1 MIKFGTDGWR
11 AEIARE
17 YTFENL
23 RYVALA
29 TAKYILSLAD
39 EKRKKKEGAKKE
51 GASKSKKE
59 RPILP
64 SCVIGYDTRFLS
76 KAFAQETAIVLA
88 SQGVVVHFTDDIAST
103 PQVSFNTKQKGVNLG
118 IVITASHNPPQYNG
132 YKLKAAFGG
141 PATPDQIAMVESELE
156 KIMAKPPTLK
166 LATFESYVEQ
176 RLIRVF
182 DAKESYIRLIKK
194 KIKVDEIR
202 KACPKVVFDMMHG
215 AGINTVGTL
224 LPDAVEIHSDLN
236 PSFGDIHHPEP
247 IAENL
252 FTLSEKVKYGKFDL
266 GVAFDGD
273 ADRLGAV
280 DHTGEFVDSHK
291 IFMILLKY
299 LVEVRKKRGP
309 VVKTVSLTSMVD
321 MYCKKKNL
329 TLIETPVGFK
339 YVAELMANSSV
350 LIGGE
355 ESGGLATALH
365 IPERDGLFNAML
377 LLEAMVVRKKSL
389 RELCQELDDDFGTHR
404 FMRRDKIVTHQKKE
418 AILAASEKSPTKI
431 GKNPITKTNKKD
443 GYKFFVENGWVL
455 IRASGTEPLVRF
467 YAEADSMGKVSELI
481 DEAEKL
487 AK

>member
-11 AEIARE
+11 AEIARDF
-17 YTFENL
+17 TFENL

-29 TAKYILSLAD
+29 TAKYINILAQ
-39 EKRKKKEGAKKE
+39 EKIKNKKP
-51 GASKSKKE
+51 SKATRE
-59 RPILP
+59 RPIFP
-64 SCVIGYDTRFLS
+64 TCVIGYDTRFLS
-76 KAFAQETAIVLA
+76 KEFAKEVALVLA
-88 SQGVVVHFTDDIAST
+88 GQGVIVHFCDDIAST

-132 YKLKAAFGG
+132 YKLKANFGG
-141 PATPDQIAMVESELE
+141 PATPKQIAIVEKELT
-156 KIMAKPPTLK
+156 KIIAKPPTLK
-166 LATFESYVEQ
+166 LATWDEYIAKKQ
-176 RLIRVF
+176 IRIF

-194 KIKVDEIR
+194 KIKVDVIR
-202 KACPKVVFDMMHG
+202 NAGLKVVFDLMYG
-215 AGINTVGTL
+215 AGMNTVKHL
-224 LPDAVEIHSDLN
+224 LPDAEEIHNELN
-236 PSFGDIHHPEP
+236 PSFGNITHPEP

-252 FTLSEKVKYGKFDL
+252 FALSEKVRDGKYNIGI
-266 GVAFDGD
+266 AFDGD
-273 ADRLGAV
+273 ADRLGAI

-299 LVEVRKKRGP
+299 LVEVRKKRAT

-321 MYCKKKNL
+321 LYCQKKNL
-329 TLIETPVGFK
+329 TMIETPVGFK
-339 YVAELMANSSV
+339 YVAELMATSNV

-355 ESGGLATALH
+355 ESGGLGTTLH

-377 LLEAMVVRKKSL
+377 LFEVMAVRKKSL
-389 RELCQELDDDFGTHR
+389 RELCQELDDEFGTHR
-404 FMRRDKIVTHQKKE
+404 FMRRDKIVTPAKKE
-418 AILAASEKSPTKI
+418 AILAMAEKSPAKI
-431 GKNPITKTNKKD
+431 GKSTVIGTSKKD

-455 IRASGTEPLVRF
+455 IRASGTEPLIRF